1 MARRRILVT
10 GGDGFVGKWLRAAM
24 AARCAQDEVAEL
36 GADMRDHAAVEAA
49 VAAAR
54 PDTVFHLAGQASVA
68 SSLAGSA
75 ETWHVNAA
83 GSLHL
88 ATALA
93 RHAPEAVVLFASS
106 SEVYGASFLAG
117 PVSEATPIQPLSP
130 YARSKAAAE
139 RLLAEALP
147 PSARLIVARPF
158 NHTGPGQRTTFVLPS
173 FAEQIA
179 EMERG
184 ARPPRLEVGNLDVAR
199 EFLDVRD
206 VIEAYLDLVE
216 AAERLP
222 ARFTCVIASGAAR
235 PLRERVEALR
245 ALATVAFEVAVDPA
259 RLRPVDVPVAAGDSA
274 LLRAVTGWAPKIPI
288 ETTLRDLLDAARAAA

>member
-1 MARRRILVT
+1 MAPRRVLVT
-10 GGDGFVGKWLRAAM
+10 GGDGFVGTWLRVAI
-24 AARCAQDEVAEL
+24 AARWTQTDITEL
-36 GADMRDHAAVEAA
+36 GVDLRDPAAVETA

-93 RHAPEAVVLFASS
+93 RHAPEAVVVFASS

-117 PVSEATPIQPLSP
+117 TVSEATPIQPLSP
-130 YARSKAAAE
+130 YGKSKAAAE
-139 RLLAEALP
+139 LLLAEALP

-158 NHTGPGQRTTFVLPS
+158 NHTGPGQRTSFVLPS
-173 FAEQIA
+173 FAKQIA

-184 ARPPRLEVGNLDVAR
+184 TRPPRLDVGNLDVAR

-206 VIEAYLDLVE
+206 VIEAYLGLAE

-222 ARFTCVIASGAAR
+222 ARFTCVIASGEAR
-235 PLRERVEALR
+235 PLRERVEAMR
-245 ALATVAFEVAVDPA
+245 ALATVAFEISVDPE
-259 RLRPVDVPVAAGDSA
+259 RLRPVDVPLAAGNPS
-274 LLRAVTGWAPKIPI
+274 LLRAVTGWTPKIPI
-288 ETTLRDLLDAARAAA
+288 ETTLRDLLDAARAKS